1 MSLLRADFALKL
13 GNFELA
19 VDFEFEGGILV
30 LFGPSGAGKTVTLG
44 ALSGALRPSSGQIV
58 LRDRVLF
65 DAAART
71 HVPSARRGLGY
82 VPQHNALF
90 PHCSVR
96 ENVAFGLPRARR
108 KGCDPAV
115 EQLLEELELQ
125 SLADARPQ
133 SLSGGERQRVALAR
147 ALAVEPD
154 LLLLDEPFAAIDRVG
169 RAQLRRLLRGV
180 LERRRTSAVLVTHS
194 VGEALALGDWL
205 VRYQRGRTVASG
217 LPRDVLSDSYL
228 RLEGTI
234 GEALVLPGEGR
245 SGVSLTDGRLEGPAD
260 MLVGGQLGERI
271 VLDVP
276 SGGGD

>member
-1 MSLLRADFALKL
+1 MSLLRADFALRL
-13 GNFELA
+13 GTFDLV
-19 VDFEFEGGILV
+19 VDFAFDGGVLV

-44 ALSGALRPSSGQIV
+44 ALSGSLRPVSGQIV
-58 LRDRVLF
+58 LRDRPLF
-65 DAAART
+65 DAATGT
-71 HVPSARRGLGY
+71 HVRPEQRGLGY

-96 ENVAFGLPRARR
+96 ENVTFGLPRARR
-108 KGCDPAV
+108 RGYDRGV

-125 SLADARPQ
+125 PLADAMPH

-147 ALAVEPD
+147 ALAVEPA

-169 RAQLRRLLRGV
+169 RGQLRRLLKGV
-180 LERRRTSAVLVTHS
+180 LERRKTSAVLVTHS

-205 VRYQRGRTVASG
+205 VRYERGRTVAAG
-217 LPRDVLSDSYL
+217 PPQDVLRDSIV

-234 GEALVLPGEGR
+234 GESIALSTKGR
-245 SGVSLTDGRLEGPAD
+245 SGVRLTDARLEGPAE
-260 MLVGGQLGERI
+260 LLGGELGERI

-276 SGGGD
+276 AGAGD